1 MRTPRRAVAALSIL
15 VLILVG
21 CGSDVPA
28 SAAATVDG
36 TQIPRS
42 QLEDAVTDITDR
54 TGSIDGADSEVRTA
68 VVEPLQRQLLSL
80 FIQAEIIREVA
91 DERGIEIDDQ
101 AIEEQI
107 EADTAELG
115 GEDEFTEVLAQ
126 SQLTLEVY
134 REVLLPAQQRVEA
147 IRESLQADLPD
158 TEVRTAR
165 HILVDDADEAQEI
178 IELLDDG
185 ADFAELAEER
195 SQDPGSGAQGG
206 DLGPAPRGSYVEEF
220 EEAVWES
227 ELDVVVGPVET
238 QFGFHII
245 EVTDEA
251 VLSGEDQDPGIQA
264 QALDAQLSELL
275 QSSFGEADVEVDPA
289 FGAWDSDL
297 GEVVDEAPAGSGDQ

>member
-1 MRTPRRAVAALSIL
+1 MRTPRRAVAALSTL

-21 CGSDVPA
+21 CASDVPA

-42 QLEDAVTDITDR
+42 QLEDAVADITDR
-54 TGSIDGADSEVRTA
+54 TGSIDGADAEARTA
-68 VVEPLQRQLLSL
+68 VVAPIQRQLLSL
-80 FIQAEIIREVA
+80 FIQAEIIRDVA
-91 DERGIEIDDQ
+91 EERGIEIDDQ
-101 AIEEQI
+101 AIADQI

-115 GEDEFTEVLAQ
+115 GEDEFAEVLAQ

-134 REVLLPAQQRVEA
+134 RDVLLPAQQRVEA
-147 IRESLQADLPD
+147 IRASLQADLPD

-178 IELLDDG
+178 VDLLEDG

-206 DLGPAPRGSYVEEF
+206 DLGPAPRGSYVEAF

-227 ELDVVVGPVET
+227 DLNVVVGPVET
-238 QFGFHII
+238 EFGFHII
-245 EVTDEA
+245 EVTDES
-251 VLSGEDQDPGIQA
+251 VLSGEDQDPGTQG
-264 QALDAQLSELL
+264 QALDAQLTELL
-275 QSSFGEADVEVDPA
+275 QTSFGEADVEVDPA
-289 FGAWDSDL
+289 FGAWDSEL
-297 GEVVDEAPAGSGDQ
+297 GEVVDEAPAGSGD

>member
-21 CGSDVPA
+21 CSSDVPA

-36 TQIPRS
+36 TEIPRS
-42 QLEDAVTDITDR
+42 QLEEAVADITDR
-54 TGSIDGADSEVRTA
+54 TGSIDGADAEARTD
-68 VVEPLQRQLLSL
+68 VVAPIQRQLLSL

-101 AIEEQI
+101 AIAEQI

-115 GEDEFTEVLAQ
+115 GDDGFAEVLAQ

-134 REVLLPAQQRVEA
+134 RDVLLPAQQRVEA
-147 IRESLQADLPD
+147 IRASLQADLPD

-178 IELLDDG
+178 VDLLDDG

-206 DLGPAPRGSYVEEF
+206 DLGPAPRGSYVEGF

-227 ELDVVVGPVET
+227 DLNVVVGPVET
-238 QFGFHII
+238 EFGFHII
-245 EVTDEA
+245 EVTDES
-251 VLSGEDQDPGIQA
+251 VLSGEDQDPGTQG
-264 QALDAQLSELL
+264 QALDAQLTELL
-275 QSSFGEADVEVDPA
+275 QTSFGEADVEVDPA
-289 FGAWDSDL
+289 FGAWDSEL
-297 GEVVDEAPAGSGDQ
+297 GEVVDEAPAGSGD

>member
-1 MRTPRRAVAALSIL
+1 MRTPRRAVAALSTL

-21 CGSDVPA
+21 CASDVPA

-42 QLEDAVTDITDR
+42 QLEDAVADITDR
-54 TGSIDGADSEVRTA
+54 TGSIDGADAEARTA
-68 VVEPLQRQLLSL
+68 VVAPIQRQLLSL
-80 FIQAEIIREVA
+80 FIQAEIIRDVA
-91 DERGIEIDDQ
+91 EERGIEIDDQ
-101 AIEEQI
+101 AIADQI

-115 GEDEFTEVLAQ
+115 GEDEFAEVLAQ

-134 REVLLPAQQRVEA
+134 RDVLLPAQQRVEA
-147 IRESLQADLPD
+147 IRASLQADLPD

-178 IELLDDG
+178 VDLLEDG

-206 DLGPAPRGSYVEEF
+206 DLGPAPRGSYVEAF

-227 ELDVVVGPVET
+227 DLNVVVGPVET
-238 QFGFHII
+238 EFGFHII
-245 EVTDEA
+245 EVTDES
-251 VLSGEDQDPGIQA
+251 VLSGEDQDPGTQG
-264 QALDAQLSELL
+264 QALDAQLTELL
-275 QSSFGEADVEVDPA
+275 QTSFGEADVEVDPA
-289 FGAWDSDL
+289 FGAWNSEL
-297 GEVVDEAPAGSGDQ
+297 GEVVDEAPAGSGD

>member
-15 VLILVG
+15 GLILVG
-21 CGSDVPA
+21 CASDVSA

-36 TQIPRS
+36 TDIPRS

-54 TGSIDGADSEVRTA
+54 TGSIDGADAQAREA
-68 VVEPLQRQLLSL
+68 VVAPLQRQLLGL

-91 DERGIEIDDQ
+91 DDRGIEIDDQ

-107 EADTAELG
+107 EADTEELG
-115 GEDEFTEVLAQ
+115 GEDEFAEVLAQ
-126 SQLTLEVY
+126 SQLTLPVY

-147 IRESLQADLPD
+147 IRASLQADLPE

-165 HILVDDADEAQEI
+165 HILVDDADDAQEI
-178 IELLDDG
+178 VDLLDDG

-206 DLGPAPRGSYVEEF
+206 DLGPAPRGSYVEGF
-220 EEAVWES
+220 EEAVWDS
-227 ELDVVVGPVET
+227 ELNVVIGPVET
-238 QFGFHII
+238 DFGFHII

-251 VLSGEDQDPGIQA
+251 VLSGEDQDPGAQA
-264 QALDAQLSELL
+264 QALDAELTQLL
-275 QSSFGEADVEVDPA
+275 QTSFGEADVEVDPA
-289 FGAWDSDL
+289 FGAWDSEL
-297 GEVVDEAPAGSGDQ
+297 GEVVDEAPAGSGN